1 MIPTLRTL
9 TRKSKLGFGKWK
21 DYTVQELLDL
31 KKHVVLISPYYKLT
45 SINYIEDVL
54 IELKITEA
62 YRINKPSSDKDE
74 YIRFLKDN
82 GYDLRKNTFV
92 SGADIMKK
100 KKKELSKS
108 ILQSINLN
116 KH

>member
-31 KKHVVLISPYYKLT
+31 RKPLVLISPYYGLT

-54 IELKITEA
+54 IELKITED
-62 YRINKPSSDKDE
+62 YRIEKPSSNKDE
-74 YIRFLKDN
+74 YYRFLNDK
-82 GYDLRKNTFV
+82 GFKLKTRGT
-92 SGADIMKK
+92 GADHL
-100 KKKELSKS
+100 KKETKAFTKS
-108 ILQSINLN
+108 QLQGLN
-116 KH
+116 HGH